1 MRSFSFNGVSLRSLG
16 GRITEAPFHTVA
28 SRDVE
33 QVKIYGQSGDE
44 VIDNQSYNNV
54 PFTVK
59 IAFLPYKTVKI
70 AFLPYKT
77 AQTANDIARAV
88 IDWLAPLQ
96 GAYYTYTDSWN
107 PGYFTKA
114 RLTNFDEVKRE
125 LRTLLTATLKFSRVP
140 FWYSNSGAVAITTT
154 NGRLTLTNPEAYAAE
169 PVIKITYTGTAT
181 NNYRFYLWINNVL
194 LGGIVVGGITPEQ
207 YLDAGEAVLTASEA
221 EEYRKA
227 KRESGTGSPFRTDRD
242 EANTKTISQTFS
254 FNITVERLDSDTD
267 IEELA
272 EQVSERIA
280 SAVRQT
286 EGVYA

>member
-1 MRSFSFNGVSLRSLG
+1 MHDFTFNGVSLRSLG

-28 SRDVE
+28 IRDVD

-54 PFTVK
+54 PFS
-59 IAFLPYKTVKI
+59 VKI

-107 PGYFTKA
+107 DGYFTKA

-140 FWYSNSGAVAITTT
+140 FWYKNSGLTPVEFV
-154 NGRLTLTNPEAYAAE
+154 NGNADNVLHNPESYDAE
-169 PVIKITYTGTAT
+169 PIYQFISARPSGDTVNVTVNGQTGSALLSDSDYPRNTIYCFD
-181 NNYRFYLWINNVL
+181 NVRRQFYFEAAGQKHYLSAVL
-194 LGGIVVGGITPEQ
+194 LPDLQPGDNTIRFNLNGS
-207 YLDAGEAVLTASEA
+207 LT
-221 EEYRKA
+221 
-227 KRESGTGSPFRTDRD
+227 TGS
-242 EANTKTISQTFS
+242 FS
-254 FNITVERLDSDTD
+254 LKVIPNWRRL
-267 IEELA
+267 
-272 EQVSERIA
+272 
-280 SAVRQT
+280 
-286 EGVYA
+286 

>member
-1 MRSFSFNGVSLRSLG
+1 MHDFTFNGVSLRSLG

-28 SRDVE
+28 IRDVD

-54 PFTVK
+54 PFS
-59 IAFLPYKTVKI
+59 VKI

-107 PGYFTKA
+107 DGYFTKA

-140 FWYSNSGAVAITTT
+140 FWYKNSGLTPVEFV
-154 NGRLTLTNPEAYAAE
+154 NGNADNVLHNPESYDAE
-169 PVIKITYTGTAT
+169 PIYQFISARLSGDTVNVTVNGQTGSALLSDSDYP
-181 NNYRFYLWINNVL
+181 NNTIYCFDNVRRQFYFEAAGQKHYLSAVL
-194 LGGIVVGGITPEQ
+194 LPDLQPGDNTIRFNLNGS
-207 YLDAGEAVLTASEA
+207 LT
-221 EEYRKA
+221 
-227 KRESGTGSPFRTDRD
+227 TGS
-242 EANTKTISQTFS
+242 FS
-254 FNITVERLDSDTD
+254 LKVIPNWRRL
-267 IEELA
+267 
-272 EQVSERIA
+272 
-280 SAVRQT
+280 
-286 EGVYA
+286 

>member
-1 MRSFSFNGVSLRSLG
+1 MRSFSFNGVSLSSLG

-59 IAFLPYKTVKI
+59 IAFLPYKT
-70 AFLPYKT
+70 

-96 GAYYTYTDSWN
+96 GAYYTYTDTWN

-140 FWYSNSGAVAITTT
+140 FWYSNSGTQGITF
-154 NGRLTLTNPEAYAAE
+154 NNQGLFVNPEDYPSE
-169 PVIKITYTGTAT
+169 PILDLTYTGSFTTQNVRITFNGVPIEITMGINYIT
-181 NNYRFYLWINNVL
+181 NQVIDGVRKQHYRVENGSKVYLSS
-194 LGGIVVGGITPEQ
+194 VVPPDLVPGDNIIAFDT
-207 YLDAGEAVLTASEA
+207 
-221 EEYRKA
+221 
-227 KRESGTGSPFRTDRD
+227 
-242 EANTKTISQTFS
+242 SQVTCTLVP
-254 FNITVERLDSDTD
+254 NWRRL
-267 IEELA
+267 
-272 EQVSERIA
+272 
-280 SAVRQT
+280 
-286 EGVYA
+286 

>member
-1 MRSFSFNGVSLRSLG
+1 MHDFSFNGVSLSNLS

-59 IAFLPYKTVKI
+59 IAFLPYKT
-70 AFLPYKT
+70 

-88 IDWLAPLQ
+88 INWLAPLQ

-140 FWYSNSGAVAITTT
+140 YWYHNDGASGITFTDQI
-154 NGRLTLTNPEAYAAE
+154 LLTNPENYPSE
-169 PVIKITYTGTAT
+169 PVLQLTSSVTGTINVRIEFNGTPVEVSMAYG
-181 NNYRFYLWINNVL
+181 NVQFLDGVRKQHYRMGNGEKVYLSAAVPPELVPGDNI
-194 LGGIVVGGITPEQ
+194 IT
-207 YLDAGEAVLTASEA
+207 L
-221 EEYRKA
+221 
-227 KRESGTGSPFRTDRD
+227 
-242 EANTKTISQTFS
+242 NTS
-254 FNITVERLDSDTD
+254 
-267 IEELA
+267 
-272 EQVSERIA
+272 QVSCTLTPNWR
-280 SAVRQT
+280 RL
-286 EGVYA
+286 

>member
-1 MRSFSFNGVSLRSLG
+1 MHDFTFNGVSLRSLS

-59 IAFLPYKTVKI
+59 IAFIT
-70 AFLPYKT
+70 YKT

-96 GAYYTYTDSWN
+96 GAYYTYTDTWN

-140 FWYSNSGAVAITTT
+140 YWYKNSGTAGITFSDQ
-154 NGRLTLTNPEAYAAE
+154 GLFVNPETYPSE
-169 PVIKITYTGTAT
+169 PVLNLTYTGSGTVT
-181 NNYRFYLWINNVL
+181 VRITFNNTPIDITMGNIPINNQILDGVRKQHYRVENGEKVYL
-194 LGGIVVGGITPEQ
+194 SAAVPPDLVPGENIITLSTSQ
-207 YLDAGEAVLTASEA
+207 VICTLTPNW
-221 EEYRKA
+221 R
-227 KRESGTGSPFRTDRD
+227 
-242 EANTKTISQTFS
+242 
-254 FNITVERLDSDTD
+254 RL
-267 IEELA
+267 
-272 EQVSERIA
+272 
-280 SAVRQT
+280 
-286 EGVYA
+286 

>member
-1 MRSFSFNGVSLRSLG
+1 MHDFTFNGISLRSLS

-59 IAFLPYKTVKI
+59 IAFLPYKTS
-70 AFLPYKT
+70 
-77 AQTANDIARAV
+77 QTANDLARAV

-140 FWYSNSGAVAITTT
+140 YWYKNSGTAGITFSDQ
-154 NGRLTLTNPEAYAAE
+154 GLFVNPEIYPSE
-169 PVIKITYTGTAT
+169 PVLNLTYTGSGTAT
-181 NNYRFYLWINNVL
+181 VRITFNGAPIEITMDSSYINNQILDGVRKQHYRVENGSKVYL
-194 LGGIVVGGITPEQ
+194 SSVVPPDLVPGDNIIAFDT
-207 YLDAGEAVLTASEA
+207 
-221 EEYRKA
+221 
-227 KRESGTGSPFRTDRD
+227 
-242 EANTKTISQTFS
+242 SQVTCTLIP
-254 FNITVERLDSDTD
+254 NWRRL
-267 IEELA
+267 
-272 EQVSERIA
+272 
-280 SAVRQT
+280 
-286 EGVYA
+286 